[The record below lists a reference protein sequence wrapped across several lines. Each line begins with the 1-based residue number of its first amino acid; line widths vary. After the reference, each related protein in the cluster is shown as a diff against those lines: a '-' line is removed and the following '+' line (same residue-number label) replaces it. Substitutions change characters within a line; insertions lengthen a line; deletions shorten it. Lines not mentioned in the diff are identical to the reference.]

1 MAKGIDMKK
10 TPTHRKLF
18 LATGLVV
25 AMASI
30 LSQGTHAQAAENPSV
45 NSLPPEAKESVVKPY
60 KPKATEQN
68 FAIIQQSTQAK
79 KAADEGRCDDAVAI
93 IQEIITDMPVMT
105 GPEAIFELTTKMGHY
120 RVDTAA
126 HASEAFRDAQNY
138 VGRQCGGV
146 PTFAQQ

>member
-1 MAKGIDMKK
+1 MTK
-10 TPTHRKLF
+10 TTTYRKLF
-18 LATGLVV
+18 LATGFVA
-25 AMASI
+25 AMASMLPHGI
-30 LSQGTHAQAAENPSV
+30 QANAAEKS
-45 NSLPPEAKESVVKPY
+45 SASTLPPQAKESVVKPY

-93 IQEIITDMPVMT
+93 IKEIITDMPVMT

-126 HASEAFRDAQNY
+126 HAREAFRDAQSY
-138 VGRQCGGV
+138 VGRKCGGV
-146 PTFAQQ
+146 PTYARQ